1 MHIGLIGGIG
11 PAATTFYYRH
21 LVRTHAGARRPLELT
36 MVHADM
42 STLLRNMAES
52 NAAAQADVFFDL
64 TRRLQGAGADVV
76 AITSLAGHFCV
87 QEFERHSPLPVVN
100 AIPAVREALAR
111 RRVMRVGLIGTRVV
125 MVSRF
130 YEGLGDVDVI
140 VPEGDALAETDRE
153 YLALARA
160 GRADARSREF
170 FLGTAQRLQAAG
182 AEVVLL
188 AGTDLFLAFDGHDCG
203 VPTLDCALTHVEALT
218 ALSAAP
224 PS

>member
-21 LVRTHAGARRPLELT
+21 LVRSHGEAGRPLELT

-42 STLLRNMAES
+42 NLLLRNMAES
-52 NAAAQADVFFDL
+52 KAADQAEVFCNL

-87 QEFERHSPLPVVN
+87 QEFERSSPLPVVN
-100 AIPAVREALAR
+100 AIPAVRDALTKR
-111 RRVMRVGLIGTRVV
+111 GVSRVGLIGTRVV
-125 MVSRF
+125 MASRF
-130 YEGLGDVDVI
+130 YGGLGNVDVV

-160 GRADARSREF
+160 GQADARCRAF
-170 FLGTAQRLQAAG
+170 FAATAQRLHAAG
-182 AEVVLL
+182 ADVVLL
-188 AGTDLFLAFDGHDCG
+188 AGTDLFLAFEGHDSS
-203 VPTLDCALTHVEALT
+203 VPTIGCALTHVEALSS
-218 ALSAAP
+218 LSDA
-224 PS
+224 

>member
-11 PAATTFYYRH
+11 PAATTFYYRQ
-21 LVRTHAGARRPLELT
+21 LVRTHAEAGRRLELT
-36 MVHADM
+36 LVHADM
-42 STLLRNMAES
+42 SLLLRNMAES
-52 NAAAQADVFFDL
+52 NAAAQAEVFCKL

-87 QEFERHSPLPVVN
+87 QEFERSSPLPVVN
-100 AIPAVREALAR
+100 VIPAVRDALAR
-111 RRVMRVGLIGTRVV
+111 RGISRVGLIGTRVV
-125 MVSRF
+125 MASRF
-130 YEGLGDVDVI
+130 YSGLVNVDVV

-160 GRADARSREF
+160 GQADARCREF
-170 FLGTAQRLQAAG
+170 FASTAQRLHAAG
-182 AEVVLL
+182 AELVLL

-218 ALSAAP
+218 ALSAA
-224 PS
+224 

>member
-21 LVRTHAGARRPLELT
+21 LVRTHAEAGRRLELT
-36 MVHADM
+36 LVHADM
-42 STLLRNMAES
+42 SLLLRNMAES
-52 NAAAQADVFFDL
+52 NAAAQAEVFCNL

-87 QEFERHSPLPVVN
+87 QEFERSSPLPVVN
-100 AIPAVREALAR
+100 VIPAVRDALAR
-111 RRVMRVGLIGTRVV
+111 RGISRVGLIGTRVV
-125 MVSRF
+125 MGSRF
-130 YEGLGDVDVI
+130 YGGLGSVDVV

-160 GRADARSREF
+160 GQADARCREF
-170 FLGTAQRLQAAG
+170 FASTAQRLHAAG
-182 AEVVLL
+182 AELVLL

-203 VPTLDCALTHVEALT
+203 VPTLDCALTHVETLT
-218 ALSAAP
+218 ALSAV
-224 PS
+224 